1 MTAEG
6 SGALFLGF
14 RVPRT
19 GYREVGFHSVVS
31 LASKELTGANL
42 TAPGAPKAEGLSW
55 GGRGT
60 TAIGQGC
67 PLS

>member
-1 MTAEG
+1 MAEG

-19 GYREVGFHSVVS
+19 GYREVGFHSIVS

-42 TAPGAPKAEGLSW
+42 TAPGAPKAEQVTFRNHG
-55 GGRGT
+55 
-60 TAIGQGC
+60 
-67 PLS
+67 

>member
-1 MTAEG
+1 MAEG

-19 GYREVGFHSVVS
+19 GYREVGFHSIVS

-42 TAPGAPKAEGLSW
+42 TAPGAPKAEQVTF
-55 GGRGT
+55 RNHR
-60 TAIGQGC
+60 
-67 PLS
+67 